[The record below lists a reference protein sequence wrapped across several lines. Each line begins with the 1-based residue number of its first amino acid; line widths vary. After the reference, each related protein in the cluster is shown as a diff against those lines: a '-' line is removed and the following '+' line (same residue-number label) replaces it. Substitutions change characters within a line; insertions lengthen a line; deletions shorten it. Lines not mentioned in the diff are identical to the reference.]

1 MARGEAGGRAAA
13 ERRAHDVGSLDA
25 PRVEHREGVVRVV
38 ALGVWAWCRRFAV
51 TPEVEP
57 HHPPALGNPVSDIGP
72 HVLAHVDAVDE
83 EHRQAVTA
91 ASRGLVDAGQRP
103 RGAVRAEQLGRRHFP
118 PITPGT

>member
-1 MARGEAGGRAAA
+1 MARGEARGRAAA

-38 ALGVWAWCRRFAV
+38 ALGVRPLLRRLAV

-57 HHPPALGNPVSDIGP
+57 HHPAALGHEASDLGP

-91 ASRGLVDAGQRP
+91 AGRGLVDAGQRP
-103 RGAVRAEQLGRRHFP
+103 CGAVRDERLGRRHFP